1 MRPDTQD
8 AGFGIYIHWPFCQSK
23 CPYCDFN
30 SHVATSID
38 HRAWARAYVAELA
51 RYARETPDR
60 VVDSVFFG
68 GGTPSLMPPEII
80 ETVLWCII
88 ENWHLSRDVEIT
100 LEANPSSVEVGR
112 FSDYRAAGINRVS
125 LGIQALNDDD
135 LRRLGRVHDTR
146 DAIQAIE
153 IAQEIYNRV
162 SIDLI
167 YARQDQKPDD
177 WQKELRLAL
186 SFDTEHLS
194 LYQLTIEEGTVFGK
208 RHAAGHLTG
217 LPDDGV
223 SAEMYDQTQAI
234 CREAGVP
241 AYEVS
246 NHARPGAQSRH
257 NLIYWRGGEF
267 LGIGPGA
274 HGRLSIKGARHATET
289 TRDPAT
295 WLAQAIDSAG
305 ETIRQPLPP
314 AEVATEY
321 LMMSLRLTEG
331 TDLRRLANLG
341 LVLDNR
347 KIDELIELGMV
358 TVTNSH
364 LIATQRGRLVL
375 NAVLR
380 NLLTD

>member
-30 SHVATSID
+30 SHVVTSID
-38 HRAWARAYVAELA
+38 HRAWAHAYVAELT

-60 VVDSVFFG
+60 IVDSVFFG

-80 ETVLWCII
+80 ETVLWCIV
-88 ENWHLSRDVEIT
+88 ENWHLARDVEIT
-100 LEANPSSVEVGR
+100 LEANPSSVEIGR
-112 FSDYRAAGINRVS
+112 LSDYRAAGINRVS

-135 LRRLGRVHDTR
+135 LRRLGRLHDTR
-146 DAIQAIE
+146 DAMQTID
-153 IAQEIYNRV
+153 IAQKIYDRV

-177 WQKELRLAL
+177 WQKELRQAL
-186 SFDTEHLS
+186 SFGTEHLS

-217 LPDDGV
+217 LPDDVV

-234 CREAGVP
+234 CRDAGIP

-246 NHARPGAQSRH
+246 NHARPGARSRH

-274 HGRLSIKGARHATET
+274 HGRLSVKGVRHATEAI
-289 TRDPAT
+289 RDPAT
-295 WLAQAIDSAG
+295 WLAQAIDSSG
-305 ETIRQPLPP
+305 ETVRQPLPP

-331 TDLRRLANLG
+331 TDLRRLADLG
-341 LVLDNR
+341 FVLDNR

-380 NLLTD
+380 SLLTD